1 MQQGG
6 FRKKFS
12 SQQPILAIFG
22 KWKEILDNGGSCVVL
37 LVDLSKV
44 FDCMAYDLLLKKV
57 RAYGFSYNSLKHIN
71 SFLSGKIPPVV
82 LFSRLIS
89 WCSYSINFAFLWW
102 IITSHN
108 KKLTGN
114 WWMSVERYLKIWK
127 YHIQMCSC
135 SNRSS
140 TKSLVRYNRRW
151 I

>member
-57 RAYGFSYNSLKHIN
+57 RAYGF
-71 SFLSGKIPPVV
+71 
-82 LFSRLIS
+82 
-89 WCSYSINFAFLWW
+89 
-102 IITSHN
+102 
-108 KKLTGN
+108 
-114 WWMSVERYLKIWK
+114 
-127 YHIQMCSC
+127 
-135 SNRSS
+135 
-140 TKSLVRYNRRW
+140 
-151 I
+151 